1 MDRTDLKEKAV
12 ILGFTGAIFLP
23 VRLLLGQYLVDNWLG
38 MLGVA
43 SLISSLL
50 IILVKRGKLGKI
62 GQIFERQ
69 MTKTLWGR
77 SAKWIVLML
86 VVFSAYF
93 GTTILLVEKG
103 NTEYFADK
111 QIIAENFASKL
122 DKNTVAMLQGPHTYD
137 MLGITQLQYLEY
149 FLAISYAMIN
159 DTTHGWLVNL
169 HLIMFVEQIEILGL
183 LWFYRRAFKPQSVS
197 A

>member
-1 MDRTDLKEKAV
+1 MDHSDLKEKAI

-23 VRLLLGQYLVDNWLG
+23 IRLLLGQYLVENWLG

-43 SLISSLL
+43 SLISVIL

-62 GQIFERQ
+62 GQIFQRQ

-111 QIIAENFASKL
+111 QIISENFASKL
-122 DKNTVAMLQGPHTYD
+122 DRDTITKLQGPHAHDTF
-137 MLGITQLQYLEY
+137 GIAQLQYLEY

-159 DTTHGWLVNL
+159 DTTNGWLVNL

>member
-1 MDRTDLKEKAV
+1 MDRSDLKEKAI

-23 VRLLLGQYLVDNWLG
+23 IRLLLGQYLVENWLG
-38 MLGVA
+38 MLGAA
-43 SLISSLL
+43 SLISFIL
-50 IILVKRGKLGKI
+50 IILVKKGKLGKI
-62 GQIFERQ
+62 GQIFQRQ

-111 QIIAENFASKL
+111 QIISENFASKL
-122 DKNTVAMLQGPHTYD
+122 DRDTIAKIQGPHAHD
-137 MLGITQLQYLEY
+137 AFGIAQLQHLEY
-149 FLAISYAMIN
+149 FLAISYALIN
-159 DTTHGWLVNL
+159 DTTNGWLVNL

-183 LWFYRRAFKPQSVS
+183 LWFYRRVFRPQPVS

>member
-1 MDRTDLKEKAV
+1 MDRSDLKEKAI

-23 VRLLLGQYLVDNWLG
+23 IRLLLGQYLVENWLG
-38 MLGVA
+38 MLGAA
-43 SLISSLL
+43 SLISFIL
-50 IILVKRGKLGKI
+50 IILVKKGKLGKI
-62 GQIFERQ
+62 GQIFQRQ

-111 QIIAENFASKL
+111 QIISENFASKL
-122 DKNTVAMLQGPHTYD
+122 DRDTIAKLQGPHTHD
-137 MLGITQLQYLEY
+137 AFGIAQLQHLEY
-149 FLAISYAMIN
+149 FLAISYALIN
-159 DTTHGWLVNL
+159 DTTNGWLVNL